1 MAEIEFRTLS
11 RNIIFAFTD
20 SRKIILNI
28 TCIKEQNR
36 TDKQLGSCEEHLKK
50 QTAKNKNEIFFPH
63 SNNFAIRS
71 KWFDMKKNILFCDG
85 ITIYYARLFS

>member
-36 TDKQLGSCEEHLKK
+36 TDKKLGSCEEHLKK
-50 QTAKNKNEIFFPH
+50 QTAKNKN
-63 SNNFAIRS
+63 
-71 KWFDMKKNILFCDG
+71 
-85 ITIYYARLFS
+85 